1 VNRSLG
7 VYDVGPPMTE
17 TGLPAT
23 LERLTERYDPEVF
36 ELARPRAR
44 IRLEGAGPTAADVVL
59 GGHTVKLEAADG
71 GRPDALLTADEHTW
85 SQIADGV
92 RGGMDAFL
100 SRRLKIRYDLHLGVG
115 FLAATADWGP
125 GGLRF
130 SHVETAE
137 GPISISEA
145 GAGHPV
151 VMLHGLGDH
160 GGHDQE
166 AADHQ
171 EGAEDAH
178 VRDLRGDQQ
187 HADAAPEVTEAV
199 HWATATSAHS
209 RKPKAPTALIKP
221 ASGGG

>member
-1 VNRSLG
+1 
-7 VYDVGPPMTE
+7 MTE

-36 ELARPRAR
+36 ELARARAR

-125 GGLRF
+125 GGLHF

-137 GPISISEA
+137 GPISINEA

-151 VMLHGLGDH
+151 VMLHGP
-160 GGHDQE
+160 
-166 AADHQ
+166 
-171 EGAEDAH
+171 GATK
-178 VRDLRGDQQ
+178 V
-187 HADAAPEVTEAV
+187 
-199 HWATATSAHS
+199 S
-209 RKPKAPTALIKP
+209 RSWPRWPPWPDPFVPSPSICR
-221 ASGGG
+221 ASGTRSSRSAPAMTPGTSPRPSWRCSTRWSSSMPT